1 MSFFSP
7 KVLTS
12 LSLTNL
18 SSNVKVNVTLVRMK
32 TSFVWLF
39 FFNTSPWWEIIRFTK
54 EDGWNGP
61 TQWNV
66 VIYIGVEVS
75 FLISIRELGKKKKK
89 TIWCYTCII
98 GSILLVEM
106 IILVNQIIFLFWQ
119 YTITRRWATKKKE
132 KTTAIVPILQRSKNP
147 LQ

>member
-75 FLISIRELGKKKKK
+75 FLISIRELGKQKKKNNMMLHLHNWQHFIGWDDHFSEPNNFSLLAIHHHTEVGHQK
-89 TIWCYTCII
+89 KRKNHCY
-98 GSILLVEM
+98 SSY
-106 IILVNQIIFLFWQ
+106 F
-119 YTITRRWATKKKE
+119 ATE
-132 KTTAIVPILQRSKNP
+132 
-147 LQ
+147 